1 MYNEIDSIRSQIP
14 TENGERITHTEKGIV
29 MDDQTMRSA
38 LRVFT
43 LLELLAQKGA
53 MGVTEL
59 GIATGL
65 NKATVHRH
73 LNTLL
78 TMGYVKKDDKSEK
91 YSLTFKLLEIAGQ
104 LLNHVDIR
112 NAARPYLEILASQT
126 GETVHLVQREG
137 VHIVYIDKVEP
148 TVNSVRMVSR
158 IGIRQPLYCT
168 AVGKALLAERTD
180 HDIRSVW
187 ENSDIHALTPYT
199 IVSLEDFMEEM
210 HQIRQSGYAVD
221 NEENELGVRCVAVS
235 LRNYAGDACHAI
247 SVSAPASRMSDD
259 KLNQI
264 AEQLLQIKNAFPNK
278 A

>member
-1 MYNEIDSIRSQIP
+1 ME
-14 TENGERITHTEKGIV
+14 
-29 MDDQTMRSA
+29 DQTMRSA
-38 LRVFT
+38 LRMFT

-59 GIATGL
+59 GIVAGL
-65 NKATVHRH
+65 NKATVYRH
-73 LNTLL
+73 LNALL
-78 TMGYVKKDDKSEK
+78 AMGYVKKDEQTEK

-112 NAARPYLEILASQT
+112 SEARPYLEVLASQT

-148 TVNSVRMVSR
+148 TVNSIRMVSR
-158 IGIRQPLYCT
+158 IGIHQPLYCT

-180 HDIRSVW
+180 HDIRTVW
-187 ENSDIHALTPYT
+187 ESSDIHALTPRT
-199 IVSLEDFMEEM
+199 LVSLEDFMNEI

-247 SVSAPASRMSDD
+247 SVSAPASRMTDD
-259 KLNQI
+259 KLHEI
-264 AEQLLQIKNAFPNK
+264 AEQLLHIKQTFPTFPSR